1 MEIFPYNP
9 KTKSPNPIRARY
21 MRKLVGADFF
31 ILIAKALKGINL
43 ITDTLVKRP
52 IALAIGLPDVGGE
65 FGSCSV
71 SLMDF
76 TEFDL
81 QRIPYSSRTSYLIKA

>member
-1 MEIFPYNP
+1 
-9 KTKSPNPIRARY
+9 
-21 MRKLVGADFF
+21 MRKLVGASSF
-31 ILIAKALKGINL
+31 ILVVKTLKGINL
-43 ITDTLVKRP
+43 ITDTPVKHP

-65 FGSCSV
+65 FGSHSV

-81 QRIPYSSRTSYLIKA
+81 QRIPYKFHASYLIKA

>member
-1 MEIFPYNP
+1 MT
-9 KTKSPNPIRARY
+9 KTKNLLFNQNKVKIQSKRS
-21 MRKLVGADFF
+21 F
-31 ILIAKALKGINL
+31 ITLYRILQAYSNK
-43 ITDTLVKRP
+43 TFCRFSLVKHP
-52 IALAIGLPDVGGE
+52 TAKAIGLPDVGGE

-81 QRIPYSSRTSYLIKA
+81 QRIPYSFHASYLIKA

>member
-1 MEIFPYNP
+1 
-9 KTKSPNPIRARY
+9 
-21 MRKLVGADFF
+21 MRKLVGAGSF
-31 ILIAKALKGINL
+31 ILIAKTLKGIHL
-43 ITDTLVKRP
+43 ITDTLVKHP

-81 QRIPYSSRTSYLIKA
+81 QRISYSSHTSIYKGVTLCASYARYECMGGIITN

>member
-1 MEIFPYNP
+1 
-9 KTKSPNPIRARY
+9 

-31 ILIAKALKGINL
+31 ILMVKTLKGINL
-43 ITDTLVKRP
+43 ITDTLVKHP
-52 IALAIGLPDVGGE
+52 IAKAIGLPDVGGE
-65 FGSCSV
+65 FGSYSV

-81 QRIPYSSRTSYLIKA
+81 QRIPYSSHASYLIKA

>member
-1 MEIFPYNP
+1 
-9 KTKSPNPIRARY
+9 
-21 MRKLVGADFF
+21 MRKLVGAGSF
-31 ILIAKALKGINL
+31 ILIAKTLKSINL
-43 ITDTLVKRP
+43 ITDTPLKHP

-76 TEFDL
+76 TEFEL
-81 QRIPYSSRTSYLIKA
+81 QRIPYSFHTSYLIKA

>member
-1 MEIFPYNP
+1 
-9 KTKSPNPIRARY
+9 
-21 MRKLVGADFF
+21 MRKLVGAGSF
-31 ILIAKALKGINL
+31 ILIAKTLKGINL
-43 ITDTLVKRP
+43 ITDTLVKHP

-76 TEFDL
+76 TKSEL
-81 QRIPYSSRTSYLIKA
+81 QRILYSFHGSYLIKA

>member
-1 MEIFPYNP
+1 
-9 KTKSPNPIRARY
+9 
-21 MRKLVGADFF
+21 MRKLVGAGSF

-43 ITDTLVKRP
+43 ITDTPLKCP

-65 FGSCSV
+65 FGSCFV

-81 QRIPYSSRTSYLIKA
+81 